1 MEIDLCTLISVCKCL
16 SSVPSPPPGSYY
28 CTLFI
33 LNLANMILF
42 CDEHQLKQPRIKHI
56 TESYLD
62 KVQKKCSATKRT
74 WLLMEGCHVA
84 PPDMEK
90 VFKKQQKPPL
100 HPPLAPLK
108 EALSPH
114 FSRGIFRIGQKLP
127 GGHKRKKLKPE
138 YYMLKHGDNDSPLSH

>member
-1 MEIDLCTLISVCKCL
+1 MMEIDLCTPISVCKCL
-16 SSVPSPPPGSYY
+16 SSAPPPLPWVPTTALY
-28 CTLFI
+28 I

-42 CDEHQLKQPRIKHI
+42 CDELQLKHPGIKHRM
-56 TESYLD
+56 ESYLD

-90 VFKKQQKPPL
+90 VLKNNKKKTL
-100 HPPLAPLK
+100 HLHSSIK
-108 EALSPH
+108 ETLSPH